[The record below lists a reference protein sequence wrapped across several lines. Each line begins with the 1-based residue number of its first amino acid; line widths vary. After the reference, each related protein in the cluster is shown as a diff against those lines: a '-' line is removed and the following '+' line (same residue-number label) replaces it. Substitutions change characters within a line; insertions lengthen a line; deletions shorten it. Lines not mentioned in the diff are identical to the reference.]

1 MAGMEGEDMGYKA
14 RGAVPCWRGG
24 RTVPPYTWFGIKTS
38 EVEYFRSVGFEI
50 KGAEKKSSTPSKPA
64 STPDGDAGAG
74 TEKPADS
81 TGDTPTVENTP
92 DKDASTRRSRSK

>member
-1 MAGMEGEDMGYKA
+1 MADTEGEDMGYKA

-50 KGAEKKSSTPSKPA
+50 KGAEKKSPTPSKPA
-64 STPDGDAGAG
+64 STPDEDAGAG
-74 TEKPADS
+74 KPAGS
-81 TGDTPTVENTP
+81 VGDTSTVENTS